1 MTHKHSTGAMPAMIN
16 YWHVQPSAR
25 WGQEDLYGN
34 IGDDDAARVEVAA
47 GAAVLR
53 TGVGHPRGP
62 SGRW

>member
-1 MTHKHSTGAMPAMIN
+1 MPAMIN